1 MEYEKT
7 EILFWRALFFALL
20 PAYCVIYA
28 PYGVNETDGG
38 FLTGLAW
45 QVLNGKLLY
54 QDIIYVRPPLPVLLR
69 ALELKLL
76 PETFSELGMRWIF
89 YLEVWLFAYMGARL
103 LAKGNRM
110 WLIAVFGFIISVH
123 NYSPKSWHT
132 TDGIFFATL
141 SAFLL
146 LGEKRT
152 LWQALGGGMAVFAAM
167 LCKQSFYPLAGAAI
181 VVLSADKTLPGQIK
195 LAFSAGF
202 GFAAGLFYG
211 VLQYFGITGQFFSM
225 TSGSASPGSAMQH
238 GITDYFLI
246 TPGLAVPA
254 LVVAGLLFF
263 LHRKSR
269 NRQALILW
277 ALWLPAVAVSFAAVS
292 LIRQEHIAPFAQS
305 RWLFWVAALAIVITS
320 VRERRFRTAPFF
332 LLAVSW
338 CASISWGY
346 NLPVLFSIPLVWGV
360 MEITDLFSGKTGLE
374 KYSFR
379 YNVVI
384 FALLLAV
391 FRVGYEFVYRDGL
404 RSNMTA
410 DMGAIF
416 PQLTGIRSDT
426 STALLYRDLRDL
438 DTKYHGQYAV
448 LPSFTPASYLTGST
462 PPLPLDWVVNRE
474 TNGENEKIYKK
485 LDDCRYVLLEASYY
499 PQLLTDPELEVCRKI
514 FTERDSVGRT
524 QHFIILKKRDR

>member
-7 EILFWRALFFALL
+7 GILFWKALFFALL
-20 PAYCVIYA
+20 PVYCVLYA

-45 QVLNGKLLY
+45 QLLNGKLLY

-76 PETFSELGMRWIF
+76 PATISELGMRWIF
-89 YLEVWLFAYMGARL
+89 YLEVWLYAYMGASL

-110 WLIAVFGFIISVH
+110 WLIAVFGFILSVH

-141 SAFLL
+141 GAFML

-152 LWQALGGGMAVFAAM
+152 TWRALAGGMALFAAL
-167 LCKQSFYPLAGAAI
+167 LCKQSFYPLAAAAV
-181 VVLSADKTLPGQIK
+181 VVLIADKSLSRHAR

-202 GFAAGLFYG
+202 AIAAGIFYG
-211 VLQYFGITGQFFSM
+211 FLHYYGITEQYNTM
-225 TSGSASPGSAMQH
+225 TGGAASSGKALQH
-238 GITDYFLI
+238 GLADYFLI
-246 TPGLAVPA
+246 TPALGIPA
-254 LVVAGLLFF
+254 LVITVAMFY

-269 NRQALILW
+269 PDLAIILW
-277 ALWLPAVAVSFAAVS
+277 GVWLPLLAMSFAAVS
-292 LIRQEHIAPFAQS
+292 LIRQEHITPFAQS
-305 RWLFWVAALAIVITS
+305 RVLFWAAGIALLVPLM
-320 VRERRFRTAPFF
+320 RDRRFHTVPFF
-332 LLAVSW
+332 LLAISW

-360 MEITDLFSGKTGLE
+360 MEITALFSGNSGLHR
-374 KYSFR
+374 YYFR
-379 YNVVI
+379 YNI
-384 FALLLAV
+384 FLAVLLLPV

-404 RSNMTA
+404 RTNMTE
-410 DMGAIF
+410 DMGGIF

-426 STALLYRDLRDL
+426 ATASLYRDLKEL
-438 DTKYHGQYAV
+438 DAIYHKQYAV
-448 LPSFTPASYLTGST
+448 LPSFPYASYLTGSA

-474 TNGENEKIYKK
+474 TNGENKKVYEK
-485 LDDCRYVLLEASYY
+485 LAACRYVLLEATCVS
-499 PQLLTDPELEVCRKI
+499 QISMNPELEVCRNVLQN
-514 FTERDSVGRT
+514 RDSTGRT
-524 QHFIILKKRDR
+524 PHFIIYQKRD